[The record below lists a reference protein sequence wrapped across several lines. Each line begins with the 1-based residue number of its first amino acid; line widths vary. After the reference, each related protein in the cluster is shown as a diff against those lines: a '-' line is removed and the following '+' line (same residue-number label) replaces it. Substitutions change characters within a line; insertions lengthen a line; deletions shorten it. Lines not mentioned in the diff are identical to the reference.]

1 MSHSRSLVRRA
12 NRHRMSSGITAP
24 DRSIEKRIRELK
36 IRIKLLE
43 TRTTE
48 NKKRAIKL
56 LRDGGFRV
64 SSRGCYK
71 RDSFL
76 LMHRG
81 CYKRDSFLLMHGLFP
96 RFKLL
101 MKTDNN
107 VCVNSCQIYLQDV
120 VIKEDLVDE
129 LTKFGLIY
137 PLQRSTV
144 HG

>member
-1 MSHSRSLVRRA
+1 
-12 NRHRMSSGITAP
+12 MSSGITAP
-24 DRSIEKRIRELK
+24 ASSIEKRIRELK

-64 SSRGCYK
+64 SS
-71 RDSFL
+71 
-76 LMHRG
+76 RG